1 MENDNIFDR
10 IAQLIELE
18 SKGVVAQFAKKVGIE
33 DQSLRNVVNRR
44 KSYPGYEILRKIIQS
59 IDGLNAD
66 WLMTGR
72 GEMKKVTIN
81 REIMF
86 SGPETK
92 YTRNDDL
99 FEIVKSQQ
107 RTIESQ
113 QEVISVFI
121 IKEKNHTAG
130 GV

>member
-1 MENDNIFDR
+1 
-10 IAQLIELE
+10 
-18 SKGVVAQFAKKVGIE
+18 
-33 DQSLRNVVNRR
+33 
-44 KSYPGYEILRKIIQS
+44 
-59 IDGLNAD
+59 
-66 WLMTGR
+66 MTGR